1 MILKKQWYYVVGLSE
16 IEGLHFSMESSGG
29 GGGGERRCQLSGV
42 QAPGI
47 SLSALPN
54 STDDG
59 YGWEEQTQKGHG
71 LISGQLRSQDLHSG
85 SPSPYQC
92 ISVPEDHSIWSLH

>member
-16 IEGLHFSMESSGG
+16 IEGLHFSLESSGG
-29 GGGGERRCQLSGV
+29 GGGGERRCRLSGV

-59 YGWEEQTQKGHG
+59 YGREEQTQKGHG

-92 ISVPEDHSIWSLH
+92 ISVPEDHSVWSLH

>member
-16 IEGLHFSMESSGG
+16 IEELHFSLENSGG
-29 GGGGERRCQLSGV
+29 GGGGERGCLLSSV

-59 YGWEEQTQKGHG
+59 YGREEQTQKGHG
-71 LISGQLRSQDLHSG
+71 PISGQLWSRDLHSG
-85 SPSPYQC
+85 SPLPLPMHHC
-92 ISVPEDHSIWSLH
+92 P